1 MSLHINHVKLNWK
14 ERSPTGAFFGEMRT
28 IEWMIESNT
37 VRMIDQRKL
46 PGSLEYIH
54 CRSTAEMIEAIR
66 SMAIRGAP
74 ALGVAGAFGLVLDAV
89 NSHVQ
94 SLSDLQKSLRNSA
107 RLLVDSRPT
116 AVNLAWGVKRIMTIV
131 EGSKNG
137 IDELRKDM
145 LTEALDMAAEDIRT
159 NLLLAQNGASLIEDG
174 DTIIHHCNTGSL
186 AVVDWG
192 TALGAIRYAHEHGK
206 RIHVLVDETRPRLQ
220 GSRLTAWECEQ
231 YGISY
236 EIITDNAAGYF
247 LQSGKVNKVFFGAD
261 RVAANGDV
269 VNKIGTYMLSL
280 AAKANHIPVVCVF
293 PISTFD
299 RSVENGKKVEI
310 EQRDPHEVLDI
321 QYQGDAASPVGA
333 KALNPAFDITP
344 AELISAWVTERGII
358 RPPFSHNLSS
368 CIYNT

>member
-1 MSLHINHVKLNWK
+1 
-14 ERSPTGAFFGEMRT
+14 MRT
-28 IEWMIESNT
+28 IEWVTESNI
-37 VRMIDQRKL
+37 VKMIDQRRL
-46 PGSLEYIH
+46 PGSLVILQ
-54 CRSTAEMIEAIR
+54 CRSSAEMAEAIH

-74 ALGVAGAFGLVLDAV
+74 ALGVAGAFGLVLDAMH
-89 NSHVQ
+89 SPAR
-94 SLSDLQKSLRNSA
+94 SLPELQQILRTSA
-107 RLLVDSRPT
+107 RMLVDSRPT
-116 AVNLAWGVKRIMTIV
+116 AVNLAWGVKRIMTLV
-131 EGSKNG
+131 EGSKKG
-137 IDELRKDM
+137 IDDLREEM
-145 LTEALDMAAEDIRT
+145 LTEALEMAEEDIRT
-159 NLLLAQNGASLIEDG
+159 NYLLAQYGASLIEDG

-206 RIHVLVDETRPRLQ
+206 KIHVLVDETRPRLQ

-280 AAKANHIPVVCVF
+280 AANASQVPVVCVF
-293 PISTFD
+293 PISTLD
-299 RSVENGKKVEI
+299 LSMENGKQVDI
-310 EQRDPHEVLDI
+310 EQRDPLEVLDI
-321 QYQGDAASPVGA
+321 QYQGEAAAPTGA

-344 AELISAWVTERGII
+344 AELISAWVTEKGII
-358 RPPFSHNLSS
+358 RPPFKQNLSS
-368 CIYNT
+368 CVYNS